1 MTSEVAERFKA
12 KLKYIALSFYKLLNN
27 SCKCEN
33 NLSSEE
39 LSSLK
44 TLVRNK
50 NNAMQKA
57 DKGNTVVIMEKKKYM
72 QGVKNVISDS
82 SKFILLSIP
91 LEDYINYIVNV
102 EKFRNLFNNLYGNN
116 KISKDEFLKICPVGS
131 RPGILYANLKVLKPV
146 VANMPKFR
154 PILSAINT
162 PGYNHTK
169 FMMSILEPLTH
180 NEFTVIDSF
189 SFANEITNYDSSL
202 FMAKS

>member
-12 KLKYIALSFYKLLNN
+12 KLKDIALSFYKLLSD

-50 NNAMQKA
+50 NNATQKA

-102 EKFRNLFNNLYGNN
+102 EKFRNLFNNLYDNN

-146 VANMPKFR
+146 VANMPKFF
-154 PILSAINT
+154 L
-162 PGYNHTK
+162 
-169 FMMSILEPLTH
+169 LLTLLDIIIQ
-180 NEFTVIDSF
+180 NF
-189 SFANEITNYDSSL
+189 
-202 FMAKS
+202 